1 MVGLM
6 AWDTLADEET
16 INKTVAALK
25 DNGINAIVVGN
36 GEMARQKA
44 LEIIPKGSEVLTV
57 SSTTVNTIGLSK
69 DINESG
75 NFISI
80 REKLSK
86 MDRATEG
93 KEMRKIGS
101 VPDWVV
107 GSVHAITEDGKGMIA
122 SASGSQMP
130 AYIYGAEHV
139 LWIVST
145 QKIVKTIDDGIKR
158 IYEWSLPLESERAK
172 KAYGVPGSS
181 VNKILI
187 SAKDYPGRTT
197 IILVKERLG
206 F

>member
-1 MVGLM
+1 M